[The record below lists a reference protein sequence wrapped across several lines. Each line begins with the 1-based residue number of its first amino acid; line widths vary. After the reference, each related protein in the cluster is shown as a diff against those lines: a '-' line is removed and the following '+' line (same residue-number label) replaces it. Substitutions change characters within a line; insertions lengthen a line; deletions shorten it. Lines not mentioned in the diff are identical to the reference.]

1 MISGCLLFT
10 TFRQPENGAAAARRH
25 KRQPS
30 NHCLTTKRNPKGS
43 LKPTLVGRVFMP
55 DKQPS
60 HQHQSGNK
68 CPTYPLQQNS
78 A

>member
-1 MISGCLLFT
+1 
-10 TFRQPENGAAAARRH
+10 
-25 KRQPS
+25 
-30 NHCLTTKRNPKGS
+30 
-43 LKPTLVGRVFMP
+43 MP